1 MQGTG
6 GIDPGGTFVHQLA
19 YDTVRSNLRA
29 ADAPRFGWPG
39 PEGHRL
45 CKFKTFAMTGLI
57 IENLSH
63 AYGGK
68 TVVDSVDLTVIEGEI
83 QCLVGPSGCGKS
95 TTLRVAAGLEPL
107 QQGRVIIDDAVVASA
122 KISLAPEYRR
132 VGLVFQDYALFPHLT
147 VLENVAFGLA
157 DRSMEQQRKEAERAL
172 TQVRLTTQADMYP
185 HMLSGGQQQRVALA
199 RALAPRPFAILLDEP
214 FSNLDFKLRRQV
226 WEDTL
231 SVLREAGTPTLLV
244 THDPHEAM
252 KMADRVAVM
261 EEGAILQVG
270 TPSEIYSQPKTA
282 SIARF
287 FGETT
292 TMDCDVRNGV
302 VATPFV
308 DIPANGASD
317 GSRVE
322 VVIRPEAFQLN
333 IGHEGHAACEHNV
346 CEVDA
351 TVVDA
356 RHLGPYSLVRFTV
369 GDDKTVLVS
378 RAPGLLSPLPGQHIR
393 VHLDPSGAFVF
404 SKETLGKEPTA

>member
-1 MQGTG
+1 
-6 GIDPGGTFVHQLA
+6 
-19 YDTVRSNLRA
+19 
-29 ADAPRFGWPG
+29 
-39 PEGHRL
+39 
-45 CKFKTFAMTGLI
+45 MTGLI

-68 TVVDSVDLTVIEGEI
+68 TAVDSVDLAVIEGEI

-107 QQGRVIIDDAVVASA
+107 QQGRVIIDDVVVASV
-122 KISLAPEYRR
+122 KRSLTPEQRR
-132 VGLVFQDYALFPHLT
+132 IGLVFQDYALFPHLT
-147 VLENVAFGLA
+147 VSENVAFGLA
-157 DRSMEQQRKEAERAL
+157 DHPKEQQREEAARAL
-172 TQVRLTTQADMYP
+172 AQVRLTVQADMYP

-214 FSNLDFKLRRQV
+214 FSNLDFNLRRQV

-252 KMADRVAVM
+252 KIADRVAVM
-261 EEGAILQVG
+261 EDGRILQVG
-270 TPSEIYSQPKTA
+270 TPSEIYSQPQTA

-292 TMDCDVRNGV
+292 TMDSDVLNGV
-302 VATPFV
+302 VETPFLN
-308 DIPANGASD
+308 IPADVGSD

-322 VVIRPEAFQLN
+322 VVIRPEAFHLN
-333 IGHEGHAACEHNV
+333 IGYAGHAVCEHSA
-346 CEVDA
+346 CAVDA

-404 SKETLGKEPTA
+404 PKEI